1 MRESSMTLGI
11 NLATLNPRNPMLP
24 LARHYDALDTLNNAL
39 LHANQLGT
47 AALSALEERAEA
59 APELRAYLDAAEQV
73 RQLGRDTDA
82 GREALEP
89 LPHLQVLAGIAARI
103 ADLHQTVIGHVT
115 LFDQQHALIVFHA
128 LALPLN
134 DPSGRAINRTLRTA
148 LHLPANEDTRLAVS
162 ERLRTSRETLKKL
175 HGAPRAYVA
184 RMIRLKIKDLPA
196 KDEGFSHGLTAHG
209 GNAADRDHVAANTVP
224 FEPDEHAPGET
235 EHAIERLIRQ
245 EKLILLEALLDTLN
259 AREAAVLTAMQEG
272 GLEPAEALKRLDFPL
287 SVWNGLKKK
296 AARLQKQH
304 ASA

>member
-1 MRESSMTLGI
+1 MTLGI

-24 LARHYDALDTLNNAL
+24 LARRYEALDTLNNAL
-39 LHANQLGT
+39 LHANQLGA

-59 APELRAYLDAAEQV
+59 APELCEYWDAAEQV
-73 RQLGRDTDA
+73 WQLQQGADA

-89 LPHLQVLAGIAARI
+89 LPRLQVLAGIAARI

-128 LALPLN
+128 LALPLT

-162 ERLRTSRETLKKL
+162 ERIRTSPETLDKL
-175 HGAPRAYVA
+175 HGATRPYVA
-184 RMIRLKIKDLPA
+184 KMIRLKIKDLPA
-196 KDEGFSHGLTAHG
+196 KDAGWRHGLTAHG
-209 GNAADRDHVAANTVP
+209 GNAADRDHIAANTVP

-245 EKLILLEALLDTLN
+245 EQLILLEALGDKLN
-259 AREAAVLTAMQEG
+259 AREAALLTAMQEG
-272 GLEPAEALKRLDFPL
+272 FETADALKRLGFRW
-287 SVWNGLKKK
+287 SVWNGIKKK
-296 AARLQKQH
+296 AARLQKQR